1 MKLKE
6 RLVMVTLGFSIA
18 IVLFICQE
26 YFFVNSMTFS
36 SFPSVDEK
44 INGNRFHGKI
54 FGSSKKKV
62 VDDHIAAAPINFNQ
76 RNLQKMGS
84 ESNAAS
90 GTGENTDPTKGPL
103 ENQISTRLV
112 VHSFI
117 AIFSYFEN
125 VVVKYN
131 NQVI

>member
-18 IVLFICQE
+18 VVLFLFQE
-26 YFFVNSMTFS
+26 YLFLHAIKFTPLS
-36 SFPSVDEK
+36 STDAK
-44 INGNRFHGKI
+44 INGNRFHGQI
-54 FGSSKKKV
+54 HGNSKKKNLDEEV
-62 VDDHIAAAPINFNQ
+62 IDSPINFKQ

-103 ENQISTRLV
+103 DNVISTRLDL
-112 VHSFI
+112 
-117 AIFSYFEN
+117 
-125 VVVKYN
+125 
-131 NQVI
+131 